1 MVRNYFEIMKEGD
14 IREGEELFW
23 INETL
28 LTQRRKKAGITP
40 AFHHTL
46 IYYTS
51 TTNAL
56 TCTPPLHYKPRR

>member
-28 LTQRRKKAGITP
+28 LTQIRKKAGITP
-40 AFHHTL
+40 AFPHPPYLLYFNDKCPNLHAAV
-46 IYYTS
+46 
-51 TTNAL
+51 AL
-56 TCTPPLHYKPRR
+56 